1 MIINNPIS
9 LIFQMSIFLNLINI
23 TNIIEDEFFDVKRKN
38 YIIINLK
45 KILYFIKYDEKNRNI
60 RNKVYIIMNNIIKII
75 NNFLYKNKHKHIYL
89 QNIKVLLMD
98 IKIYINNELYLDNFI
113 NDFKKI
119 NIIRNKINS

>member
-1 MIINNPIS
+1 
-9 LIFQMSIFLNLINI
+9 MSIFLNLINI